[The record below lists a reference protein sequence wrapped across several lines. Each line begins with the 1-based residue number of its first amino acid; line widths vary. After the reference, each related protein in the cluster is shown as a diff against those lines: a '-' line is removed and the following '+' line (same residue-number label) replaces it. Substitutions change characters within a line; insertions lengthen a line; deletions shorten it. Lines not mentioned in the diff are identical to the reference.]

1 MNKSNVNESVA
12 VHLTFWVLK
21 PEGVKQG
28 KSINDLPSN
37 GSMEL
42 SDEDGEV
49 LPNGADDQLMY
60 EDSPED
66 PDSDLEPFTHI
77 DGKWVKILQEHI
89 PLQPSSIILT
99 SLFPF

>member
-1 MNKSNVNESVA
+1 
-12 VHLTFWVLK
+12 
-21 PEGVKQG
+21 
-28 KSINDLPSN
+28 
-37 GSMEL
+37 MEL

-77 DGKWVKILQEHI
+77 DGKWVKILEYVKRLYI
-89 PLQPSSIILT
+89 
-99 SLFPF
+99 FEN